1 MSTPGTDHDDDLSAR
16 FDAVVGDLGLDLDR
30 LTSDA
35 RRHGSRIRLRRR
47 LLTATSAVAVAA
59 VLGGGL
65 ALAPGRTETAG
76 PATGETTAPADATPT
91 PAPTPAPTQ
100 TPAPAPTSAPTRGD
114 GTLVVPTGVRS
125 PITGRAT
132 TVGLVD
138 LVNQLADGEASAF
151 GGQGQPPADGRVEV
165 APQTY
170 ATFTWTPSSGG
181 AGTPVRINVQNGFG
195 PDEPDQQGRLFF
207 SCRDDRVRC
216 RVDRW
221 DGMTV
226 VSYEVHHGDAVDRHV
241 DVFHRTSQLRVV
253 VASTNASEFEKT
265 DAAVRKA
272 PPLSLEVLRTIAT
285 SDVWGVTL
293 PREWAEAG
301 TRLSPYLDYDTG
313 RRS

>member
-1 MSTPGTDHDDDLSAR
+1 MSTPGTDHDDLQAR
-16 FDAVVGDLGLDLDR
+16 FGAVVGDLALDLDR
-30 LTSDA
+30 LTTDA
-35 RRHGSRIRLRRR
+35 RLHGSRIRRRRR

-65 ALAPGRTETAG
+65 ALAPGRTGPAGPAG
-76 PATGETTAPADATPT
+76 PATGEATASTDAT
-91 PAPTPAPTQ
+91 
-100 TPAPAPTSAPTRGD
+100 PTRGD
-114 GTLVVPTGVRS
+114 GVLVVPTGARS
-125 PITGRAT
+125 PITGRST

-138 LVNQLADGEASAF
+138 LVNQLAVGEASAF

-165 APQTY
+165 APATY
-170 ATFTWTPSSGG
+170 ATFTWTPASGG

-216 RVDRW
+216 RVDREG
-221 DGMTV
+221 GMKI

-241 DVFHRTSQLRVV
+241 DVFHPQSQLRVV
-253 VASTNASEFEKT
+253 IASTNAAEFEKT

-272 PPLSLEVLRTIAT
+272 PPLSTEVLRTIAT
-285 SDVWGVTL
+285 SEVWGVTL

-301 TRLSPYLDYDTG
+301 ARLSPYLDYDTG
-313 RRS
+313 RRR